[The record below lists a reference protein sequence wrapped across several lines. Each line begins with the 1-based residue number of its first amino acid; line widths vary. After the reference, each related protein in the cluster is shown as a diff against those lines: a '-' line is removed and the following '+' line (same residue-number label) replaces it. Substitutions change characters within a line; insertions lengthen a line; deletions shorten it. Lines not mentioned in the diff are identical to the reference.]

1 MNLRRR
7 YLALFI
13 TTGTIFLAGFVLS
26 FIFEL
31 NGTLKENPAFAILLI
46 ILVPA
51 IISAAMFFF
60 MRFTQET
67 QKKINLENENLY
79 ALGKKT
85 TFFNLASFEVR
96 VALLKKSFLNRKKKQ
111 YITIFSAANQSV
123 MENTSHDES
132 IISFSAKIADFL
144 TSYFD
149 KDKGLLHRDSAFA
162 YNKGLFYV
170 YTVSDEDDHI
180 KNLVNAISNDLFK
193 IAEDED
199 LHVWV
204 QPFFGV
210 TEVNYESPLIEDI
223 ENASIARD
231 VSERN
236 FESLTFYHESFR
248 KHSSKS
254 EIDEITKA
262 LTNNEFVV
270 YYQPKFSLTAKRFV
284 SSEALVR
291 WNSPT
296 HGLLEPS
303 KFIFIAENAGLIHS
317 IDTYVFNRVCEDL
330 NEAKRKGRRV
340 LPVSINFSLHE
351 FYSMNFLDSVIST
364 IEKHDINPSLIE
376 IEITE
381 STSQTNTFMASSV
394 IRKLRD
400 HGIRVLMDD
409 FGVGFSNIGNL
420 RKMPFDAV
428 KIDKSF
434 IDNIESD
441 KKASAI
447 VKFLIELC
455 QANELEVIAEGV
467 DNKEQVEILKKA
479 KCDTI
484 QGFYYSRP
492 IPKAEYEKFLIS
504 NPFERKDGK
513 R

>member
-1 MNLRRR
+1 MNLRKR
-7 YLALFI
+7 YLVLLIVLGTFFI
-13 TTGTIFLAGFVLS
+13 AGFVLS
-26 FIFEL
+26 LIFEL
-31 NGTLKENPAFAILLI
+31 TGFFSDKPALAILLLI
-46 ILVPA
+46 FVPLLV
-51 IISAAMFFF
+51 SASVFCF

-67 QKKINLENENLY
+67 QKKISLENENLY
-79 ALGKKT
+79 ALGKRT

-96 VALLKKSFLNRKKKQ
+96 VAMLKKSHRNKNKKQ

-132 IISFSAKIADFL
+132 IINFSAKIADFL

-149 KDKGLLHRDSAFA
+149 KDKGLIHRDSAFA

-170 YTVSDEDDHI
+170 YTASDDEDHI
-180 KNLVNAISNDLFK
+180 KDLVNAISNDLFK
-193 IAEDED
+193 IAEEEE

-210 TEVNYESPLIEDI
+210 SEINADSPLIEDI

-236 FESLTFYHESFR
+236 FESLTYYHESFR

-254 EIDEITKA
+254 EIDEITNA
-262 LTNNEFVV
+262 LKNNEFVV

-291 WNSPT
+291 WNSPKY
-296 HGLLEPS
+296 GLLEPS

-317 IDTYVFNRVCEDL
+317 IDTYVFNKVCEDL

-340 LPVSINFSLHE
+340 IPVSINFSLHE
-351 FYSMNFLDSVIST
+351 FYSMNFLDSVMST
-364 IEKHDINPSLIE
+364 IEKHNINPSLIE

-381 STSQTNTFMASSV
+381 TTSQTNTFMASSV

-400 HGIRVLMDD
+400 RGIRVLMDD

-441 KKASAI
+441 HKAKAI

-467 DNKEQVEILKKA
+467 DNKEQVEVLKKA

-492 IPKAEYEKFLIS
+492 IPKADYEKFLIS
-504 NPFERKDGK
+504 NPFERREGAH
-513 R
+513 